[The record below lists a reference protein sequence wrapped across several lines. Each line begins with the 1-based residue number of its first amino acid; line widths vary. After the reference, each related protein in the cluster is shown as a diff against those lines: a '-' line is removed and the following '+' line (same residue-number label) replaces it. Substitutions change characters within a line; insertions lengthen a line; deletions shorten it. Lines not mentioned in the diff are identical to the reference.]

1 MIDPIQPYCATGKPF
16 GELAKSFLTLAIF
29 ACEDKSEQKARI
41 LIAYEDGNFS
51 QYETA
56 QLIRTLGLASA

>member
-1 MIDPIQPYCATGKPF
+1 MIDPIQPNRATGKPF
-16 GELAKSFLTLAIF
+16 GELAKAFLTLAIL

-56 QLIRTLGLASA
+56 RLIRTLGLAAA